1 MVTLPVV
8 QRAAH
13 PEPSWTP
20 EEPARAPEEPAGAP
34 GSDLRSSA
42 PGDGEELGRDSGELS
57 VGASSCS
64 PQGGQKEQ
72 PYLGSSSGDSGGGSP
87 CASSRGAGCESP
99 AGSKGAGGPRSDRA
113 MAGPAA
119 ASGEPSCPPLRC
131 SQDEDSLTLLV
142 QVPGVQPQSLQGDL
156 DPLRY
161 KLNFSTQD
169 LAYSFHLEF
178 APENKLST
186 KEPEINV
193 SSDNA
198 VVLLAKA
205 PGSRGHWREWFCGL
219 NSDSLEERLFVSEE
233 NVSEF
238 LEEVLNPPFKQKV
251 PPAPPVIE
259 VLQVTDEKIQIHAKL
274 QKCSNPDQLQG
285 KEKRIKEGCPQ
296 TENENIEHLPIST
309 IDSDSSIAVKAGD
322 IGICGSVAG
331 FQQEPLDVSPVQL
344 GKPQPP
350 EAKMEPQFVK
360 EKSATYSHEED
371 NLKECVIT
379 EGKQSDGG
387 HQSSSLSKT
396 VIHNTTDFDSIK
408 EINTQDGSVQIIK
421 DHVTH
426 CAFSFQNSLL
436 YDLD

>member
-1 MVTLPVV
+1 
-8 QRAAH
+8 
-13 PEPSWTP
+13 
-20 EEPARAPEEPAGAP
+20 
-34 GSDLRSSA
+34 
-42 PGDGEELGRDSGELS
+42 
-57 VGASSCS
+57 
-64 PQGGQKEQ
+64 
-72 PYLGSSSGDSGGGSP
+72 
-87 CASSRGAGCESP
+87 
-99 AGSKGAGGPRSDRA
+99 
-113 MAGPAA
+113 MAGPAT

-156 DPLRY
+156 NPLRY

-285 KEKRIKEGCPQ
+285 KEKRINEGCPQ
-296 TENENIEHLPIST
+296 TENENIEHLPISA
-309 IDSDSSIAVKAGD
+309 IDSDSSIAVKARD
-322 IGICGSVAG
+322 IDICGSVAG
-331 FQQEPLDVSPVQL
+331 FQQEPLDVSPAQL

-371 NLKECVIT
+371 NLKERVIT
-379 EGKQSDGG
+379 EGKQFDGG

-396 VIHNTTDFDSIK
+396 VIHNTTDFDSLK